1 MKEPWSIKSR
11 SKTCA
16 ASEEA
21 FEDGEKIR
29 AAIFPDPES
38 SGYLR
43 KDYKVEAWEKSEDD
57 EVPFST
63 WLTTYTPPVI
73 EEKPEAVVQDD
84 PETLLGKLIEE
95 DEAHTENARYIL
107 AVMLER
113 KKLLRETDTQELP
126 TGKLRVYEQRKSGD
140 IYIIKD
146 PQIPLSDVDKVQ
158 GEVRA
163 LLDPQPEPEPEEET
177 ESETNSKEN
186 GESETPSEPEETPE
200 VGSDENPEKE
210 ETAQSEVKTSD
221 DDSTEDGADRKED
234 ESAPSKEK

>member
-43 KDYKVEAWEKSEDD
+43 RDYKVEAWEKSEND

-73 EEKPEAVVQDD
+73 EEKPEAVVRDD

-95 DEAHTENARYIL
+95 DEAHTENARYVL

-158 GEVRA
+158 EEVRA
-163 LLDPQPEPEPEEET
+163 LLDPRPEPESEEEA
-177 ESETNSKEN
+177 ESATNSKEN
-186 GESETPSEPEETPE
+186 GESESPSEPEETPE

-210 ETAQSEVKTSD
+210 EAAQSEVKASD
-221 DDSTEDGADRKED
+221 DDSTENESNWEED
-234 ESAPSKEK
+234 ESAPSKEE

>member
-43 KDYKVEAWEKSEDD
+43 KDYKTEAWEKREDD

-63 WLTTYTPPVI
+63 WLTTYLPPVI

-95 DEAHTENARYIL
+95 DEAHTENVRYIL

-113 KKLLRETDTQELP
+113 QKLLRETDTQELP

-158 GEVRA
+158 EEVRA
-163 LLDPQPEPEPEEET
+163 LLDPQPDPEPEEES
-177 ESETNSKEN
+177 ESETDSNEDGEAEDKTDSEASQENDSEENSDDQETDQ
-186 GESETPSEPEETPE
+186 SEEEPSGDDSPDEEPEEE
-200 VGSDENPEKE
+200 ENESSE
-210 ETAQSEVKTSD
+210 EE
-221 DDSTEDGADRKED
+221 
-234 ESAPSKEK
+234 